1 MFKENVRAEA
11 QYFKSLKS
19 LVASLSAWK
28 NGSLDRTTED
38 IIDNC
43 ILADKTII
51 MLYKNLGEAWNELT
65 AYILH
70 NKAGLEKLKAEL
82 ESFKDEINEK
92 VDDVNNYLVNRINE
106 IEDALQT
113 LQEAFNAMHKVH
125 IYKARKING
134 TTYKI
139 YDGDVEASLTDA
151 RTYLD
156 NNYMLFIEYTLSGV
170 KRYYVLEKNETNYL
184 QFTDV
189 YYHADTDTQ
198 RLIVSSFKWTS
209 VPSTPVIY
217 SAKYWEI
224 DELASTVATLQT
236 AVTDLQ
242 TAVAIDVKE
251 YTVMN
256 TASLWTQDPVTNL
269 YQYELPDAL
278 PTDKLYT
285 YTLCAGGDNY
295 DGLLDNMVIM
305 RSAGVFATYSDD
317 PKHIILNATSVP
329 SGNFKCLVKRE
340 VYNGP
345 DNFSALVPAYLF
357 IINGV

>member
-28 NGSLDRTTED
+28 NGTIDRTTED

-65 AYILH
+65 AYIMH

-92 VDDVNNYLVNRINE
+92 VDEVNNYLVNRITE
-106 IEDALQT
+106 IENALQT
-113 LQEAFNAMHKVH
+113 LQNAFETMHKVH

-139 YDGDVEASLTDA
+139 YDGDFEASLTDA
-151 RTYLD
+151 RNYLD

-170 KRYYVLEKNETNYL
+170 KRYYVIEKNETNYL

-189 YYHADTDTQ
+189 YYYADTQ
-198 RLIVSSFKWTS
+198 RLIVSMFKWTNLQS
-209 VPSTPVIY
+209 SPVQY
-217 SAKYWEI
+217 SSKYWEI
-224 DELASTVATLQT
+224 DTLASTVATLQT

-242 TAVAIDVKE
+242 TVTTTNVTQYRVVNVASFWV
-251 YTVMN
+251 
-256 TASLWTQDPVTNL
+256 QDPVTGL
-269 YQYELPDAL
+269 YQYELPDEL

-285 YTLCAGGDNY
+285 YTLCAGGDNF
-295 DGLLDNMVIM
+295 DALLDNMVIM
-305 RSAGVFATYSDD
+305 RSAGVFASYSDD
-317 PKHIILNATSVP
+317 PKHIILNATTVP
-329 SGNFKCLVKRE
+329 REDFVCLIKRD
-340 VYNGP
+340 VYNGNE
-345 DNFSALVPAYLF
+345 NFSALVPAYLF